1 MLAEIQEL
9 VRYYS
14 TCRTN
19 HKLQDLCYAER
30 ELTKHI
36 VSFAYMKCLI
46 ESQSEPQSTDINE
59 KSSEGFGFDS
69 RKAISAHL
77 LPQQPHVLLEIFGYS
92 VQ

>member
-1 MLAEIQEL
+1 MLAGIQEL
-9 VRYYS
+9 VRYCS
-14 TCRTN
+14 TCRTK
-19 HKLQDLCYAER
+19 HELQDPCYAEM

-36 VSFAYMKCLI
+36 VNFAYMKYFI

-59 KSSEGFGFDS
+59 KSSEDFGFDS
-69 RKAISAHL
+69 PKAISAHL